1 MSKFENGLLSSAA
14 VTVEKDINAAG
25 PTVVEE
31 TEAFSL
37 SIRRSAG
44 LVSIKEDGM
53 VCEISASLS
62 HTFGS
67 AERFDLISAAVD
79 RHVYPFKLSQLLS
92 SGKAE
97 LRLRDK
103 SGEIFW
109 ARLSRAIEE
118 DRYLFEDIDIEKN
131 FELDCEDLLEEQ
143 ERSFPWSE
151 SDRTIQ

>member
-14 VTVEKDINAAG
+14 VVNVEKDINAAAQ
-25 PTVVEE
+25 TVEE
-31 TEAFSL
+31 DTEAFCL
-37 SIRRSAG
+37 SIRRPAG
-44 LVSIKEDGM
+44 LVSIKEGI
-53 VCEISASLS
+53 VYEISASLS
-62 HTFGS
+62 HTFGT

-79 RHVYPFKLSQLLS
+79 RHVFPFKLSQLLS

-109 ARLSRAIEE
+109 ARLSKATDE
-118 DRYLFEDIDIEKN
+118 DRFLFEDIDIEKN

-143 ERSFPWSE
+143 ERSFPWSK
-151 SDRTIQ
+151 SGQTIQ

>member
-14 VTVEKDINAAG
+14 VNVEKDINAAVQ
-25 PTVVEE
+25 TVVEE

-79 RHVYPFKLSQLLS
+79 RHVYPLS
-92 SGKAE
+92 SLSFYRAVKPNFVCAT
-97 LRLRDK
+97 RAAK
-103 SGEIFW
+103 FSGP
-109 ARLSRAIEE
+109 
-118 DRYLFEDIDIEKN
+118 D
-131 FELDCEDLLEEQ
+131 
-143 ERSFPWSE
+143 
-151 SDRTIQ
+151 

>member
-1 MSKFENGLLSSAA
+1 MSKFENGLLSSAS
-14 VTVEKDINAAG
+14 VNVEKDINAAVQ
-25 PTVVEE
+25 TVEE
-31 TEAFSL
+31 DTEAFSL
-37 SIRRSAG
+37 SIRRAAG
-44 LVSIKEDGM
+44 FVSIKEGI

-62 HTFGS
+62 HTFGT

-79 RHVYPFKLSQLLS
+79 RHVLPFKLSQLLS

-103 SGEIFW
+103 RGEIFW
-109 ARLSRAIEE
+109 ARLSKAIEE
-118 DRYLFEDIDIEKN
+118 DRFLFEDIDIEKN

-151 SDRTIQ
+151 SGRTIQ

>member
-1 MSKFENGLLSSAA
+1 MSKFENGRLSSAA
-14 VTVEKDINAAG
+14 VNVEKDINAAVQ
-25 PTVVEE
+25 PVEE
-31 TEAFSL
+31 DSEAFSL

-44 LVSIKEDGM
+44 LVSIKEG
-53 VCEISASLS
+53 VVYEISASLS
-62 HTFGS
+62 HTFGT

-79 RHVYPFKLSQLLS
+79 RHVFSFKLSQLLS
-92 SGKAE
+92 RGKTE

-109 ARLSRAIEE
+109 ARLSKAIDEG
-118 DRYLFEDIDIEKN
+118 RFLFEDIDIEKN

-143 ERSFPWSE
+143 ERSYPWSE